1 MVHGDD
7 QARAKMSYKINAFVK
22 GHGQNVL
29 AAANFLREIK
39 FVSINF
45 SVDSERRYKNNFR
58 CFC

>member
-1 MVHGDD
+1 
-7 QARAKMSYKINAFVK
+7 MSYKINAFVK

-45 SVDSERRYKNNFR
+45 SVDSERRYKNNF
-58 CFC
+58 